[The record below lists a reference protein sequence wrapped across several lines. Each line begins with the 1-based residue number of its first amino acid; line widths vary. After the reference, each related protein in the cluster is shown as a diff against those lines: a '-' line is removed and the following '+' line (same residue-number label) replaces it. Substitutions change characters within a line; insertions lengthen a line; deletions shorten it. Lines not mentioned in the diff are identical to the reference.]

1 MNCSAI
7 KSIHKH
13 THIAIRCKY
22 SNSSEFKGKIKIGNN
37 SGAEFDIKFIEIAE
51 LFTKSDLT
59 LRFLK
64 NFVTCSTIL
73 IN

>member
-22 SNSSEFKGKIKIGNN
+22 SNSSEFKAKIKIGN
-37 SGAEFDIKFIEIAE
+37 SGAEFGIKFIEIAE
-51 LFTKSDLT
+51 LFKKSDLT
-59 LRFLK
+59 KRFLK
-64 NFVTCSTIL
+64 NFVSVRQY
-73 IN
+73 